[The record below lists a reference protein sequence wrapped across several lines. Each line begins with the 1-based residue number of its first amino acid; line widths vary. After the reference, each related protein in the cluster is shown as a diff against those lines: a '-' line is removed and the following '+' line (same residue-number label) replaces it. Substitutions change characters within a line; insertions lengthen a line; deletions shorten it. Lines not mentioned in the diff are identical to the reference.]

1 MILVILL
8 AFISIVLESSII
20 SIPLTAVVLT
30 TFSFFYKKESFLIFS
45 LFAGII
51 LDTLALRTIGISSL
65 FFLSLSFLIYLYE
78 KKIESTTAVIFI
90 VNFISSLLYTLL
102 IKGNISFYAPLV
114 ASLLAVLLFSVF
126 NKLKEIPFKE
136 KKLSFEI

>member
-8 AFISIVLESSII
+8 ALISIVLESSII

-30 TFSFFYKKESFLIFS
+30 TFSFSYKKESLLIFS
-45 LFAGII
+45 LLAGIL

-65 FFLSLSFLIYLYE
+65 FFLSLIFIIYLYE

-90 VNFISSLLYTLL
+90 VNFISSMLYIFL
-102 IKGNISFYAPLV
+102 IKGNISFFTPFI

-126 NKLKEIPFKE
+126 NKLKDIPLKE